1 MEATGDS
8 EAEVRAE
15 LRASL
20 EGAKE
25 LREWEW
31 RDETLCVR
39 GHTVEDTGSVVV
51 AAVYPG
57 FRVPWIHDE

>member
-1 MEATGDS
+1 
-8 EAEVRAE
+8 VRAE
-15 LRASL
+15 LRESL
-20 EGAKE
+20 AGAKE

-31 RDETLCVR
+31 REETLCVR